1 VKVGGLLRETVIAS
15 SVIALVVTATAAL
28 LGHTSLGIGIA
39 AGLILGS
46 ANGYAIDALLGRGA
60 PFLAGSM
67 LRLVTL
73 SALALLVAMA
83 FGISAWP
90 VVIGVAG
97 AQLVMVGAGVRQGMR
112 A

>member
-1 VKVGGLLRETVIAS
+1 MLRETVIAS
-15 SVIALVVTATAAL
+15 SVIALVVIATAAV
-28 LGHTSLGIGIA
+28 LGQISLGIGIA

-67 LRLVTL
+67 VRLATF